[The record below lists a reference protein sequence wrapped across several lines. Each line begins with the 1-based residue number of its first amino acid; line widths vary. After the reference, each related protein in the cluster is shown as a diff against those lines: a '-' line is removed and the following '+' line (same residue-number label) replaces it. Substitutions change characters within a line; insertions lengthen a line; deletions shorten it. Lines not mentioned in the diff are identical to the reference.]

1 MHDPV
6 LAEPQLVGVTGD
18 QLAGQ
23 VYPLRAGDQIVGRG
37 GAADITVDCADVSR
51 VHAYINWDGQTVTV
65 VDAGSRNG
73 TAVNGHQLEGRCA
86 LRPGDVIRLGSAEF
100 RLEASLAPSHETSTT
115 SFGKRRNLMRG
126 TATIRPRRC
135 LPKGS
140 LRRLVAHDLAQHT
153 RSLMLGLLGV
163 PLVVVGMLLADAKVG
178 IPLMLLGV
186 GVFVFSVVLPITSRA
201 ELGTTGFKFT
211 LAKEQRTKDLEPLL
225 TGGESDQLR
234 RVALLLSADP
244 TNVASFVNDAITAT
258 YRDLPRLAPHDRESH
273 ALCEL
278 VARIRNGLA
287 LGLLA
292 PVQTPEIS
300 DGATAELRQAIRLQR
315 MGFDERAAAVLSL
328 VYPDDDALVCHMIG
342 RDLTDYHALLHE
354 AEQLRLTGN
363 TGVDWYT

>member
-1 MHDPV
+1 
-6 LAEPQLVGVTGD
+6 
-18 QLAGQ
+18 
-23 VYPLRAGDQIVGRG
+23 
-37 GAADITVDCADVSR
+37 
-51 VHAYINWDGQTVTV
+51 
-65 VDAGSRNG
+65 
-73 TAVNGHQLEGRCA
+73 

-100 RLEASLAPSHETSTT
+100 RFEASLAPSHETSTT
-115 SFGKRRNLMRG
+115 SFGKRTNLPRG
-126 TATIRPRRC
+126 TAAIPSRRC

-153 RSLMLGLLGV
+153 KSLMLGLLGV
-163 PLVVVGMLLADAKVG
+163 PLVFVGMLVSDAKVG
-178 IPLMLLGV
+178 IPLMVLGV
-186 GVFVFSVVLPITSRA
+186 GVFVFSVVLPVTSRA

-244 TNVASFVNDAITAT
+244 TNVASCVNDAVTAT

-287 LGLLA
+287 LGLLT
-292 PVQTPEIS
+292 PVQTTETIS

-315 MGFDERAAAVLSL
+315 IGFDERAAAVLSL

-342 RDLTDYHALLHE
+342 RNLTDYHALLHD

-363 TGVDWYT
+363 TGWTGTHDSAG